1 MSIEALKKI
10 NIDNVVV
17 DLTLPSLPHALA
29 ALIDDDTLRDNFL
42 TLLARRDFGSLQ
54 QLGERHHN
62 LKQPIALAQHI
73 ATCQPKDEPPAA
85 LASAVKALWQ
95 RANTIEKALDKA
107 NLSCRMSFDP
117 FETSGFAYHHAI
129 AFAIYAH
136 GGRAALGR
144 GGRYLIPNANTEPP
158 STQAKKNPEN
168 TQSKSPP
175 LASASPE
182 SAPPESPP
190 PESAPPESILPE
202 SAQPESAP
210 TESAMGVSFY
220 SDSLAQ
226 FAKRS
231 P

>member
-1 MSIEALKKI
+1 M
-10 NIDNVVV
+10 
-17 DLTLPSLPHALA
+17 TLPSLPHALA
-29 ALIDDDTLRDNFL
+29 ALSDDDTLRENFL

-54 QLGERHHN
+54 QLGERNHA
-62 LKQPIALAQHI
+62 LKKPIELAQHI

-85 LASAVKALWQ
+85 LASEVKALWQ
-95 RANTIEKALDKA
+95 RTNTIEKALHKA
-107 NLSCRMSFDP
+107 NLPCRTSFDP

-158 STQAKKNPEN
+158 STQSKKNPEN
-168 TQSKSPP
+168 TQPQ
-175 LASASPE
+175 SAAPE
-182 SAPPESPP
+182 SAPPETVPSEHTNPERTNP
-190 PESAPPESILPE
+190 ESSHPESAPPERANPE
-202 SAQPESAP
+202 SANPESANPESAP
-210 TESAMGVSFY
+210 LESAMGVSFY

-226 FAKRS
+226 FAKHS